1 MAHVPTIRAVEQLV
15 RREETP
21 EPLRGWLLEE
31 CRWLD
36 SDPDTR
42 RLLCAALEG
51 LHGIPSPNRENSDLV
66 PLWAAAELC
75 RRALAAL
82 APWWDVDHR
91 ADLSLKAQATQDEA
105 KMLGCWCIWRATL
118 VKKNNKVAAAA
129 KITTA
134 DKLIANAA

>member
-21 EPLRGWLLEE
+21 DPLRGWLLEE

-51 LHGIPSPNRENSDLV
+51 LHGIPSANRSTKER
-66 PLWAAAELC
+66 P
-75 RRALAAL
+75 LAAL
-82 APWWDVDHR
+82 VELCFSALNALEPWWSPKKLATLTLWVDNTDDFAALLR
-91 ADLSLKAQATQDEA
+91 Q
-105 KMLGCWCIWRATL
+105 WCIWRATL
-118 VKKNNKVAAAA
+118 VAKRNKRAAIA

-134 DKLIANAA
+134 DKLIPKAA